1 MRFHF
6 SISTLVVGLAMAT
19 LEATPGVNQT
29 TKSKFLQKVLNE
41 SKTESCLIPD
51 LLAENYDSV
60 TMQNYQPILSINHD
74 YEKQEKHNC
83 HKKYKEKYP
92 KFTVYHPNN
101 RTISIHA

>member
-6 SISTLVVGLAMAT
+6 SISTLVVGLAT

-29 TKSKFLQKVLNE
+29 TKSKFLQKILNE